1 MTLTIR
7 DLLVRQENFRLDLG
21 QEEWGKEELNFP
33 AGSVTLLLGT
43 VGSGKTTLLHTVAG
57 FLPPERG
64 TVAYNG
70 LPLWAADGKR
80 WNPQQ
85 TVRVGLLPD
94 EPDNQF
100 FASTVREELLYSLQ
114 GTRRNSAEATALIAD
129 ALAAVGL
136 AHTEEALTG
145 SPFALSGGQKRRLAL
160 AAVLLRKPAWLL
172 LDEPS
177 IGLDGEGI
185 RQLVHILAEQ
195 KRRAE
200 GGILIA
206 THDAASFWELAD
218 RILILAE
225 GRIVYDGT
233 PMELALSPDKLQEV
247 GLAVPPSLELMHRMD
262 AGEPMSTE
270 CRELYSKQGGYSG
283 RLLSPAEMAE
293 LLAARL
299 NVRGSDERR
308 VNIKQG
314 ESRGGCENVEHPSQ
328 LQFQLQLHTS
338 CSTFNLEQDD
348 RTDAGIAQASTT
360 DTGSGQT
367 SSTDAGSTHTSS
379 SDVNSALGLST
390 KNGSAKNGSAQT
402 TSATA
407 ALAQVASAEHA
418 STQSPLMRMDPRAV
432 WLFLLL
438 ATLGVWQQ
446 TKPLGLIIGTI
457 ITISVVLYS
466 RVPITALLRLGR
478 IYGIILLFTV
488 ALAGLAWAESG
499 PLLLRFRFDLD
510 QAAGTFIRLYRLY
523 LALWLGLLL
532 PLTQSQLRLKRVLA
546 QSLAPL
552 RRIGLPVEALSLA
565 TSLLFRFIPLIRK
578 EWQRFFLLARMR
590 RRAQGRG
597 SRLSLSDMRPL
608 LVPFLLAL
616 LRLADQVAYALEA
629 RGYGR
634 AGTKRTVAETFRFGR
649 RDYGLIL
656 AGVLLAILL
665 YRIALL

>member
-1 MTLTIR
+1 MTLTLR
-7 DLLVRQENFRLDLG
+7 DLLVRQKNFSLDLG
-21 QEEWGKEELNFP
+21 QGALTFAE
-33 AGSVTLLLGT
+33 GSLTLLLGT
-43 VGSGKTTLLHTVAG
+43 VGSGKTTLLHTAAG
-57 FLPPERG
+57 FLPVERG

-114 GTRRNSAEATALIAD
+114 GNRRKSAEATALIVE

-136 AHTEEALTG
+136 AHTEEALMG

-185 RQLVHILAEQ
+185 GQLVHILAEQ

-200 GGILIA
+200 GGILLA

-218 RILILAE
+218 RILILAA
-225 GRIVYDGT
+225 GRVVYDGT
-233 PMELALSPDKLQEV
+233 PMALALSPDIMRQV
-247 GLAVPPSLELMHRMD
+247 GLAIPPSLELMYRMD
-262 AGEPMSTE
+262 AGEQPNTAHQNLCGM
-270 CRELYSKQGGYSG
+270 QAGASG
-283 RLLSPAEMAE
+283 RLLAPVEMAE
-293 LLAARL
+293 LLVAKLDGR
-299 NVRGSDERR
+299 VSDERR
-308 VNIKQG
+308 ENIKCG
-314 ESRGGCENVEHPSQ
+314 ESSGECENIEHQS
-328 LQFQLQLHTS
+328 QLQLHTS
-338 CSTFNLEQDD
+338 SSAINRAQDF
-348 RTDAGIAQASTT
+348 RTDAR
-360 DTGSGQT
+360 
-367 SSTDAGSTHTSS
+367 
-379 SDVNSALGLST
+379 
-390 KNGSAKNGSAQT
+390 SAQT
-402 TSATA
+402 TTVDPNSTQTVPADTGSTQTVIVGIGSAQIT
-407 ALAQVASAEHA
+407 SAEH
-418 STQSPLMRMDPRAV
+418 SPKQSPLMRMDPRAV

-438 ATLGVWQQ
+438 STLGVWQQ
-446 TKPLGLIIGTI
+446 TKPLGLIIGTL

-466 RVPITALLRLGR
+466 RVPITVLLRLGR

-488 ALAGLAWAESG
+488 TLAGLAWAESG
-499 PLLLRFRFDLD
+499 PLLLRLRFDLD
-510 QAAGTFIRLYRLY
+510 QAAGTFVRLYRLY

-546 QSLAPL
+546 QSFAPFS
-552 RRIGLPVEALSLA
+552 RIGLPVEAISLA
-565 TSLLFRFIPLIRK
+565 TSLLFRFIPLIQK

-590 RRAQGRG
+590 RRAQGRA
-597 SRLSLSDMRPL
+597 SRLSLGDMRPL

-629 RGYGR
+629 RGYAR
-634 AGTKRTVAETFRFGR
+634 TGTKRTVAETFRLGR
-649 RDYGLIL
+649 SDYALIL
-656 AGVLLAILL
+656 AGVLLATLL
-665 YRIALL
+665 YGIALL